1 MKASLDTNVLIH
13 LYRANQQNIL
23 FGLFTEGVF
32 AYEQIRA
39 IELEH
44 HGQDILEAVDQDIE
58 SGKIKIYTVDMLREL
73 GVNKIFENNV
83 KENRLLYG
91 AGDLG
96 EVYAIS
102 LAQTLGAYFLVTD
115 DTKIGGP
122 YMSLLQFVD
131 NDIKPFN
138 VADLLILQYLSG
150 YKNAAETVSAF
161 EQINTTS
168 ELNWSFRSH
177 LQKFIGR
184 FWRDLYQVDEKRW
197 MEEYCDKNHIKAK
210 GKFEELK
217 KHIL

>member
-1 MKASLDTNVLIH
+1 
-13 LYRANQQNIL
+13 
-23 FGLFTEGVF
+23 
-32 AYEQIRA
+32 
-39 IELEH
+39 
-44 HGQDILEAVDQDIE
+44 
-58 SGKIKIYTVDMLREL
+58 
-73 GVNKIFENNV
+73 
-83 KENRLLYG
+83 
-91 AGDLG
+91 
-96 EVYAIS
+96 
-102 LAQTLGAYFLVTD
+102 
-115 DTKIGGP
+115 
-122 YMSLLQFVD
+122 MSLLQFVD

-184 FWRDLYQVDEKRW
+184 FWRDPYQVDEKRW